1 MNETII
7 QIIPAPSNL
16 MYGYDGGTAQ
26 PVACL
31 ALVELAVKKG
41 WTRSKGL
48 HLKCGLSNGE
58 LPPAQ
63 RDANFITFSNSQ
75 ALANFR
81 KKKDRRCCNTKRPKG
96 KRKVDPPLF

>member
-31 ALVELAVKKG
+31 ALVELAD
-41 WTRSKGL
+41 REIRAMGL
-48 HLKCGLSNGE
+48 TNCEIFEEQTG
-58 LPPAQ
+58 A
-63 RDANFITFSNSQ
+63 
-75 ALANFR
+75 
-81 KKKDRRCCNTKRPKG
+81 
-96 KRKVDPPLF
+96 VLFFE

>member
-31 ALVELAVKKG
+31 ALVELADG
-41 WTRSKGL
+41 DREIRAMSLTRSSPEQSFSLIEG
-48 HLKCGLSNGE
+48 GIALSMC
-58 LPPAQ
+58 
-63 RDANFITFSNSQ
+63 RIS
-75 ALANFR
+75 
-81 KKKDRRCCNTKRPKG
+81 RR
-96 KRKVDPPLF
+96 

>member
-31 ALVELAVKKG
+31 ALVELADAI
-41 WTRSKGL
+41 
-48 HLKCGLSNGE
+48 
-58 LPPAQ
+58 PASAF
-63 RDANFITFSNSQ
+63 DSVNVN
-75 ALANFR
+75 
-81 KKKDRRCCNTKRPKG
+81 
-96 KRKVDPPLF
+96 

>member
-1 MNETII
+1 
-7 QIIPAPSNL
+7 
-16 MYGYDGGTAQ
+16 
-26 PVACL
+26 
-31 ALVELAVKKG
+31 VKKG

-75 ALANFR
+75 AIADLR
-81 KKKDRRCCNTKRPKG
+81 KKKKTAGAATPSGPKEKEKLIRPYFRG
-96 KRKVDPPLF
+96 LEGDCQV

>member
-31 ALVELAVKKG
+31 ALVDHFRVGGAVPG
-41 WTRSKGL
+41 
-48 HLKCGLSNGE
+48 
-58 LPPAQ
+58 
-63 RDANFITFSNSQ
+63 
-75 ALANFR
+75 
-81 KKKDRRCCNTKRPKG
+81 
-96 KRKVDPPLF
+96 

>member
-31 ALVELAVKKG
+31 ALV
-41 WTRSKGL
+41 
-48 HLKCGLSNGE
+48 
-58 LPPAQ
+58 
-63 RDANFITFSNSQ
+63 
-75 ALANFR
+75 ALADV
-81 KKKDRRCCNTKRPKG
+81 KSEQWA
-96 KRKVDPPLF
+96 